1 MARPTGPVDVTYSI
15 CVTDGTRH
23 GIAIA
28 TKAPAVGGLA
38 PFLSRNGAVCTQSI
52 VNVPL
57 GPKAV
62 RLLDGEASVDDAVD
76 TLVEKD
82 DDAPLRQVH
91 GVDAW
96 GNATA
101 FSGDECVDWYGSDV
115 GSEAGTTYTV
125 AGNMLD
131 GEHVVE
137 AVADAYEWAAA
148 DGEPFDERLL
158 AALRA
163 GEDAGGDKRAGTAQ
177 SAALKVYDP
186 DDPRLAHDLRVDDHD
201 DPVSELRRVHEVAR
215 EDDETWAE
223 EFPEA
228 DLRRTI

>member
-1 MARPTGPVDVTYSI
+1 MTYSI
-15 CVTDGTRH
+15 CTTDGTRH

-57 GPKAV
+57 GPKTT
-62 RLLDGEASVDDAVD
+62 RLLDGEASINDAVA
-76 TLVEKD
+76 TLIEKD

-91 GVDAW
+91 GVDRW
-96 GNATA
+96 GNTAT
-101 FSGDECVDWYGSDV
+101 FSGDDCVEWYGH
-115 GSEAGTTYTV
+115 TTGEINEVTYSV

-131 GEHVVE
+131 GAHVIE
-137 AVADAYEWAAA
+137 AVADKYE
-148 DGEPFDERLL
+148 DGIQSESSFEDRLL
-158 AALRA
+158 AALQA
-163 GEDAGGDKRAGTAQ
+163 GEDAGGDKRAGNAQ

-186 DDPRLAHDLRVDDHD
+186 NQPRLYHDLRVDDHD
-201 DPVSELRRVHEVAR
+201 NPVPELHRIYEVAR
-215 EDDETWAE
+215 EDNEVWDE

-228 DLRRTI
+228 VLDRTI

>member
-1 MARPTGPVDVTYSI
+1 MTYSI

-62 RLLDGEASVDDAVD
+62 QLLDGDASIDDAVA
-76 TLVEKD
+76 TLLEKD
-82 DDAPLRQVH
+82 DDASLRQVH
-91 GVDAW
+91 GIDKW
-96 GNATA
+96 GNKTT
-101 FSGDECVDWYGSDV
+101 FSGEDCVDWFGSRTGDD
-115 GSEAGTTYTV
+115 YTI
-125 AGNMLD
+125 AGNMLE
-131 GEHVVE
+131 GEYVLE
-137 AVADAYEWAAA
+137 AIAETYE
-148 DGEPFDERLL
+148 ETIEQPLEERLL
-158 AALRA
+158 DALQA
-163 GEDAGGDKRAGTAQ
+163 GEDAGGDKRAGNAQ

-186 DDPRLAHDLRVDDHD
+186 DNPRLYHDLRVDDHE
-201 DPVSELRRVHEVAR
+201 DPVAELRRVYGVAR
-215 EDDETWAE
+215 EDNEQWDE

-228 DLRRTI
+228 ELQRTL